1 MWHLLLR
8 RSPFIVLYFTELL
21 KVRKNAIRKTKNT
34 LIINATERTDKI
46 VEVQNRIV
54 EVSRS
59 ASQRDAVF
67 FVE

>member
-8 RSPFIVLYFTELL
+8 RNPFIVLNFTELL

-54 EVSRS
+54 KV
-59 ASQRDAVF
+59 QVCDATKA
-67 FVE
+67 

>member
-8 RSPFIVLYFTELL
+8 RNPFIVLYFTELL

-54 EVSRS
+54 EV
-59 ASQRDAVF
+59 QV
-67 FVE
+67 

>member
-8 RSPFIVLYFTELL
+8 RNPFIVLYFTELL

-54 EVSRS
+54 EV
-59 ASQRDAVF
+59 QVCDATKA
-67 FVE
+67 

>member
-1 MWHLLLR
+1 LR
-8 RSPFIVLYFTELL
+8 RNPFVVLNITELL

-54 EVSRS
+54 EV
-59 ASQRDAVF
+59 QVCDATKA
-67 FVE
+67 

>member
-8 RSPFIVLYFTELL
+8 RNPFIVLNFTELL

-54 EVSRS
+54 EV
-59 ASQRDAVF
+59 QV
-67 FVE
+67 

>member
-1 MWHLLLR
+1 MWHRLLR
-8 RSPFIVLYFTELL
+8 RNPFVVLNITELL

-54 EVSRS
+54 EV
-59 ASQRDAVF
+59 QVCDATKA
-67 FVE
+67 

>member
-54 EVSRS
+54 EV
-59 ASQRDAVF
+59 QVCDATKA
-67 FVE
+67 

>member
-8 RSPFIVLYFTELL
+8 RNPFIVLYFTELL

-46 VEVQNRIV
+46 VEV
-54 EVSRS
+54 
-59 ASQRDAVF
+59 
-67 FVE
+67 